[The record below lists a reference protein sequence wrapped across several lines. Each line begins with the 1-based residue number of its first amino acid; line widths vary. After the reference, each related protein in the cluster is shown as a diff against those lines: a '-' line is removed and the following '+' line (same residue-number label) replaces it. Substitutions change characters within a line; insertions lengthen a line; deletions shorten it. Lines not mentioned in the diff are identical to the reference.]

1 MPNTPLPPQRILWTM
16 PYLPWPIT
24 SGGKAR
30 QYHLLRCMAERG
42 HRITLLVQSKTPAD
56 AEVHA
61 ALKPLVDELIVL
73 PRRPL
78 KHPLTLWHAA
88 CSRLPLLTSVNG
100 FAPEL
105 SARFEALLQSR
116 RWDIVQ
122 IEHSYGLQPFL
133 AALQRHRQ
141 PFLLVEH
148 NVESELGAATYGRW
162 PVLARPLAWYDQW
175 RARRW
180 EHHALALADV
190 VVAVTDNDAC
200 KLATIGGRP
209 TCVVSN
215 GVDTR
220 GFADVQPDATGQ
232 RVLFV
237 GNYEYAPNVDAVEWA
252 LGEVWP
258 RLWALRP
265 EARFV
270 VCGHA
275 MPDAWRQRWPDARIE
290 WRGYVP
296 SLPEVQS
303 QSAVFMAPLRSGGG
317 SKLKVLE
324 ALAAGLPV
332 VSTREG
338 LSGLDVQD
346 GVQARVADTAEAM
359 AQATAELLAQ
369 PERAKALG
377 QAARQHVGARFDWR
391 AAASQLEAAY
401 AVHGAAHASARGAL
415 SGGRA

>member
-1 MPNTPLPPQRILWTM
+1 MRSQRILWTM

-61 ALKPLVDELIVL
+61 ALKPLVEELIVL

-78 KHPLTLWHAA
+78 KHPLTLWRAA
-88 CSRLPLLTSVNG
+88 FSRLPLLTSING

-122 IEHSYGLQPFL
+122 VEHSYGLQPFL
-133 AALQRHRQ
+133 DALQRHRQ

-148 NVESELGAATYGRW
+148 NVESDLGAATYGKW
-162 PVLARPLAWYDQW
+162 PAFARPLAWWDQW

-180 EHHALALADV
+180 ERIALASAER
-190 VVAVTDNDAC
+190 VVAVTDSDAR
-200 KLATIGGRP
+200 KLGAIGGRP
-209 TCVVSN
+209 TSVVSN
-215 GVDTR
+215 GVDIR
-220 GFADVQPDATGQ
+220 GFADVKPDAAGQ

-237 GNYEYAPNVDAVEWA
+237 GNYEYAPNVDAIAWA
-252 LGEVWP
+252 LDEVWP

-265 EARFV
+265 DARFM

-275 MPDAWRQRWPDARIE
+275 MPDAWRQRWTDPRIE
-290 WRGYVP
+290 WRGFVP

-303 QSAVFMAPLRSGGG
+303 QAAVFMAPLRSGGG

-338 LSGLDVQD
+338 LSGLDVKD
-346 GVQARVADTAEAM
+346 GVQARVADSADAM
-359 AQATAELLAQ
+359 AQAAAELLAQ
-369 PERAKALG
+369 PAQAQALG
-377 QAARQHVGARFDWR
+377 QAARQHVTARFDWG
-391 AAASQLEAAY
+391 AAAAQLEATY
-401 AVHGAAHASARGAL
+401 ALCATAGQGTGGGAP
-415 SGGRA
+415 

>member
-1 MPNTPLPPQRILWTM
+1 MRMPTTSPLRPQRILWTM

-42 HRITLLVQSKTPAD
+42 HRITLLVQSKTPLDAD
-56 AEVHA
+56 VQA
-61 ALKPLVDELIVL
+61 ALQPLVEELIVL

-78 KHPLTLWHAA
+78 RHPLTLWHAA
-88 CSRLPLLTSVNG
+88 TSRLPLLTSVNG
-100 FAPEL
+100 FAPAL
-105 SARFEALLQSR
+105 SARFEALLQSQP
-116 RWDIVQ
+116 WDVVQ

-133 AALQRHRQ
+133 AALRRLRQ

-148 NVESELGAATYGRW
+148 NVESALGAATYGKW
-162 PVLARPLAWYDQW
+162 PLWARPLAWYDQW

-180 EHHALALADV
+180 EREALAQADGVVGVTEADAAQLA
-190 VVAVTDNDAC
+190 A
-200 KLATIGGRP
+200 IGGRP

-220 GFADVQPDATGQ
+220 GFAAVQPDAASQ

-237 GNYEYAPNVDAVEWA
+237 GNYEYAPNVDAVGWA
-252 LGEVWP
+252 LDEVWP
-258 RLWALRP
+258 RLWALNP
-265 EARFV
+265 QARFV

-275 MPDAWRQRWPDARIE
+275 LPEAWRQRWPDPRID

-346 GVQARVADTAEAM
+346 GVQACVADTAQAM
-359 AQATAELLAQ
+359 AQAIAGLLAQ
-369 PERAKALG
+369 PERALALG
-377 QAARQHVGARFDWR
+377 RAARQHVQQRFDWD

-401 AVHGAAHASARGAL
+401 ATLLAPE
-415 SGGRA
+415 GRP

>member
-1 MPNTPLPPQRILWTM
+1 MPDTAQSPQRILWTM

-42 HRITLLVQSKTPAD
+42 HRITLLVQSKAAAD

-61 ALKPLVDELIVL
+61 ALKPLVEELIVL

-88 CSRLPLLTSVNG
+88 FSRLPLLTSVNG

-105 SARFEALLQSR
+105 SARFESLLQR
-116 RWDIVQ
+116 RHWDVVQ

-148 NVESELGAATYGRW
+148 NVESELGAATYGQW
-162 PVLARPLAWYDQW
+162 PAAARPLVWYDQW

-180 EHHALALADV
+180 ERQAMSLADV
-190 VVAVTDNDAC
+190 VVAVTHADAA

-215 GVDTR
+215 GVDVR
-220 GFADVQPDATGQ
+220 GFAHVQPDPAAQ

-237 GNYEYAPNVDAVEWA
+237 GNYEYAPNIDAVEWA
-252 LGEVWP
+252 LDEVWP
-258 RLWALRP
+258 RLWALCP
-265 EARFV
+265 QARFV

-275 MPDAWRQRWPDARIE
+275 MPEAWRQRWPDPRVE
-290 WRGYVP
+290 WRGFVP
-296 SLPEVQS
+296 SLPDVQS
-303 QSAVFMAPLRSGGG
+303 QAAVFMAPLRSGGG

-332 VSTREG
+332 VSTSEG
-338 LSGLDVQD
+338 LSGLDVDD
-346 GVQARVADTAEAM
+346 GVQARVADSAERM
-359 AQATAELLAQ
+359 AQAVAELLSQ
-369 PERAKALG
+369 PDRARALG
-377 QAARQHVGARFDWR
+377 QAARQHVTARFDWS
-391 AAASQLEAAY
+391 AAASQLEAA
-401 AVHGAAHASARGAL
+401 HAALRRTARGD
-415 SGGRA
+415 RA

>member
-1 MPNTPLPPQRILWTM
+1 MPNATLPPQRILWTM

-88 CSRLPLLTSVNG
+88 LSRLPLLTSING
-100 FAPEL
+100 FAPGL

-116 RWDIVQ
+116 HWDIVQ

-148 NVESELGAATYGRW
+148 NVESELGAATYGKW
-162 PVLARPLAWYDQW
+162 PAVARPLAWYDQW

-180 EHHALALADV
+180 ERHALAQADV
-190 VVAVTDNDAC
+190 VVAVTDSDAR
-200 KLATIGGRP
+200 KLAAIGGRP

-220 GFADVQPDATGQ
+220 GFASVTPDATSQ
-232 RVLFV
+232 CVLFV
-237 GNYEYAPNVDAVEWA
+237 GNYEYAPNVDAIEWA
-252 LGEVWP
+252 LNEVWP

-265 EARFV
+265 EARFI

-275 MPDAWRQRWPDARIE
+275 MPDAWRQRWPDPRIE
-290 WRGYVP
+290 WRGFVP

-303 QSAVFMAPLRSGGG
+303 QAAVFMAPLRSGGG

-338 LSGLDVQD
+338 LSGLDVSD
-346 GVQARVADTAEAM
+346 GVQARVADSAEAM

-369 PERAKALG
+369 PDRAQALG
-377 QAARQHVGARFDWR
+377 QAARQHVNARFDWS
-391 AAASQLEAAY
+391 AAATQLEAAHATLRG
-401 AVHGAAHASARGAL
+401 AVHG
-415 SGGRA
+415 GRP

>member
-1 MPNTPLPPQRILWTM
+1 MRSQRILWTM

-61 ALKPLVDELIVL
+61 ALKPLVEELIVL

-88 CSRLPLLTSVNG
+88 FSRLPLLTSING

-105 SARFEALLQSR
+105 SARFEALLQCR

-133 AALQRHRQ
+133 SALQRHRQ

-148 NVESELGAATYGRW
+148 NVESDLGAATYGKW
-162 PVLARPLAWYDQW
+162 PAFARPLAWVDQW

-180 EHHALALADV
+180 ERIALGQAAR
-190 VVAVTDNDAC
+190 VVAVTESDAR
-200 KLATIGGRP
+200 KLAAIGGRP
-209 TCVVSN
+209 TSVVSN
-215 GVDTR
+215 GADVR
-220 GFADVQPDATGQ
+220 GFAGVTPDASSQ

-237 GNYEYAPNVDAVEWA
+237 GNYEYAPNVDAIAWA
-252 LGEVWP
+252 LDEVWP

-265 EARFV
+265 DARFM

-275 MPDAWRQRWPDARIE
+275 MPDAWRQRWPDPRIE
-290 WRGYVP
+290 WRGFVP

-303 QSAVFMAPLRSGGG
+303 QAAVFMAPLRSGGG

-338 LSGLDVQD
+338 LSGLDVSD
-346 GVQARVADTAEAM
+346 GVQACVADSAEAM
-359 AQATAELLAQ
+359 ARAAADLLAD
-369 PERAKALG
+369 PARAQALG
-377 QAARQHVGARFDWR
+377 QAARAHVTARFDWG
-391 AAASQLEAAY
+391 AAAAQLEAAHE
-401 AVHGAAHASARGAL
+401 ACLGMAPQAAGGAP
-415 SGGRA
+415 

>member
-1 MPNTPLPPQRILWTM
+1 MSFTQSPRRILWTM

-42 HRITLLVQSKTPAD
+42 HRITLLVQSRTPLDAD
-56 AEVHA
+56 VRA
-61 ALKPLVDELIVL
+61 ALQPLVEELIVL

-78 KHPLTLWHAA
+78 RHPLTLWRAA
-88 CSRLPLLTSVNG
+88 TSRLPLLTSVNG
-100 FAPEL
+100 FAPAL
-105 SARFEALLQSR
+105 TARFEALLQSHP
-116 RWDIVQ
+116 WDVVQ

-133 AALQRHRQ
+133 AALRRHRQ

-148 NVESELGAATYGRW
+148 NVESELGAATYGKW
-162 PVLARPLAWYDQW
+162 PLWARPLAWFDQW

-180 EHHALALADV
+180 EREALAQAAV
-190 VVAVTDNDAC
+190 VVGVTEADAR
-200 KLATIGGRP
+200 KLAAIGGRP

-220 GFADVQPDATGQ
+220 GFAAVQPDAASQ

-237 GNYEYAPNVDAVEWA
+237 GNYEYAPNLDAVEWA
-252 LGEVWP
+252 LDAVWP
-258 RLWALRP
+258 RLWALNP
-265 EARFV
+265 QARFV

-275 MPDAWRQRWPDARIE
+275 LPEAWRQRWPDARID

-346 GVQARVADTAEAM
+346 GVQARVADSAEAM
-359 AQATAELLAQ
+359 AQAVAELLAEPQ
-369 PERAKALG
+369 RAQALG
-377 QAARQHVGARFDWR
+377 LAARAHVGRRFDW
-391 AAASQLEAAY
+391 AAAADQLEAA
-401 AVHGAAHASARGAL
+401 HAAL
-415 SGGRA
+415 RAQAGKERA